1 MKQILLTKLAV
12 LILTVSVT
20 SNFKVDVR
28 ALRERISVIVQRHEC
43 RIKDE
48 LAAFGVSPISWWWKL
63 TKNRSKKSTR

>member
-28 ALRERISVIVQRHEC
+28 ALRERISVIVKRHEY

-48 LAAFGVSPISWWWKL
+48 LAAFGVSPIS
-63 TKNRSKKSTR
+63 